1 MQQDGKG
8 PTIEST
14 IKRVY
19 DEYHLGDFEYGAAG
33 SDNLNPQRE
42 MVKDQLQLMEAAIQ
56 ELTDEIVRKKI
67 RTPAEKVDPIRGS
80 AGGDAAIGP
89 TPQRRTKA
97 KAAGAPDGDLSI
109 FPLPSQLEKLVGTY
123 PGNVNE
129 LAMPP
134 VIECNEILR
143 KYGLNKGLIEEGID
157 EDDGELTF
165 FINTGGG
172 KLGQGGEDEDDDD
185 GNGDGDLLF
194 SPDLEISMEF
204 QECARIE
211 LLWLK
216 IILIIIKIIQILRL
230 IVTLVIQIIMLLIQI
245 ICLAAG
251 AWINPPNVAQIAQ
264 ILISLI
270 MMIISMIIS
279 LLLKLLFSLINFDCL
294 GDQTLDLIRQIREAI
309 AGFSTTI
316 GFIDPSAINF
326 FGDLL
331 GGGLKDLKDVL
342 KEIMSAKKEAW
353 EKSRAEIK
361 KTFSKENLKRIQED
375 MLNQAATMVT
385 TSFKAEADVKLGQ
398 VKEIYTQAKGA
409 ADDALGVS
417 NKAKDKW
424 KEMNAAVKTAQE
436 TIKAG
441 MSGLSTGTS
450 NSILN
455 SILSDV
461 SIRDLE
467 VD

>member
-67 RTPAEKVDPIRGS
+67 RTPSEKVDPIRGS

-89 TPQRRTKA
+89 TPRRRTKA
-97 KAAGAPDGDLSI
+97 RAAGAPDGDLSI

-143 KYGLNKGLIEEGID
+143 KYGLNKGLIEEGIGA
-157 EDDGELTF
+157 DDGEPI
-165 FINTGGG
+165 FIISTGGSG
-172 KLGQGGEDEDDDD
+172 LGRGGGGEGDDD
-185 GNGDGDLLF
+185 NGDDDSDLLF
-194 SPDLEISMEF
+194 GPDLEISMEF
-204 QECARIE
+204 QECAKIE

-230 IVTLVIQIIMLLIQI
+230 IVTLVIQVIMLLIQI
-245 ICLAAG
+245 I
-251 AWINPPNVAQIAQ
+251 AQIAQ

-270 MMIISMIIS
+270 MMIISMIVS

-353 EKSRAEIK
+353 EASRAEIK

-375 MLNQAATMVT
+375 MLNQATTMVT
-385 TSFKAEADVKLGQ
+385 TSFKTEADVKLGQ